1 MTKFTDKKIEK
12 LLENY
17 DANIREAY
25 LLTLDNTEK
34 QEALQYFQMLD
45 IISQTSNNLNPD
57 KERLLTA
64 LGGKKSEYITVTE
77 IIGSISQMPVL
88 VSRYFRNMKIM
99 IPVAIVALIVVGYV
113 GLGSKPAPQVA
124 QNDFSITLPDATGNV
139 DDAVQAFA
147 LAASSENA
155 IFDTQAEDTTILA
168 NDEGAY
174 SFDQNLQ

>member
-17 DANIREAY
+17 DANTREAY

-34 QEALQYFQMLD
+34 QEALQFLKMID
-45 IISQTSNNLNPD
+45 TISQTTTNLNPN

-64 LGGKKSEYITVTE
+64 LGGKKSEYITLGE
-77 IIGSISQMPVL
+77 IVGSISQMPVL

-113 GLGSKPAPQVA
+113 GLDNKPASQVA
-124 QNDFSITLPDATGNV
+124 QNDFSITLPDATGSV

-155 IFDTQAEDTTILA
+155 IFDTQADDTTILA
-168 NDEGAY
+168 NEEGAY
-174 SFDQNLQ
+174 SFDQDLQ